1 MRRYRSYL
9 SLMARSTL
17 YKELLLILGM
27 AVVEG
32 ALFFYQSQKQITFLA
47 AYTADREEV
56 WMSRALTI
64 GEMVENARLSL
75 VWFGGLLLLSLL
87 LIRTAGRWRDYTL
100 NRLGLSRV
108 QGNLLYG
115 GYCAVSFV
123 LLWGFQAAL
132 CLGMCLFY
140 RQQLPA
146 EMVTRQTILLSIY
159 QVPLFSTLLPL
170 ANGLRWVTDVFVM
183 AALGVCAAG
192 GARLMRLGCRPLA
205 SIELLV
211 VLFWLEH
218 GRNDSFDL
226 SMEAVH
232 ITVAF
237 CFGAVAVARM
247 ILWDNEDGEEEP
259 DVQIGP
265 YV

>member
-108 QGNLLYG
+108 QGNLRGFLCAAVGVPG
-115 GYCAVSFV
+115 GPVRGNVPV
-123 LLWGFQAAL
+123 LS
-132 CLGMCLFY
+132 
-140 RQQLPA
+140 PA
-146 EMVTRQTILLSIY
+146 
-159 QVPLFSTLLPL
+159 
-170 ANGLRWVTDVFVM
+170 
-183 AALGVCAAG
+183 AAG
-192 GARLMRLGCRPLA
+192 GDGNQTDDPALHLSGPTVFHPAPLGQWTAVGHRRLCNGGAGGVRCRRGTADASGPPAPGVHRAAGGPFLA
-205 SIELLV
+205 
-211 VLFWLEH
+211 
-218 GRNDSFDL
+218 
-226 SMEAVH
+226 
-232 ITVAF
+232 
-237 CFGAVAVARM
+237 
-247 ILWDNEDGEEEP
+247 
-259 DVQIGP
+259 
-265 YV
+265 